1 MTVATCVVA
10 DPELNGVSEATVKL
24 VKADL
29 VRTDANVL
37 GGYRSWS
44 ELVDAFTGQVYGPRA
59 RVTRRAPVDISSS
72 CQKTSSVT
80 RRTGCK
86 TGAVSK
92 PDHREPEVPSAPT
105 SGGSDGDLRKLLSG
119 RGSSF
124 TRLSLA
130 SILGGVLEA
139 AFLLTVTRLAFAIT
153 DGDERFGLVAG
164 IEVSVTTAILL
175 ALVLVVVRVGVAVLT
190 SWQAATLGWS
200 VVADMR
206 RELAGAFLASSW
218 TEQHG
223 DRSGRLQELL
233 TSFVQ
238 RGAEL
243 VGSMTTLVVAG
254 GSLVALLVSA
264 VAVDPTAALAV
275 IAASAILGSVLRPLR
290 AAVKR
295 QAQGAAIVGME
306 YATALS
312 ETSQLGMEMHVFNV
326 QPQVQKRIGDC
337 IDANEMAS
345 RRLTFLR
352 QLLPALYTGM
362 AYLALVGA
370 LAVVAAVDVAE
381 FTAVGTVM
389 LIMLRSLS
397 YGQAVQTSIA
407 TVNASLPFLGALDDE
422 LDRYQRAAVVDHGQ
436 TVGQVGTLRLQ
447 DVSFEYLSDSPVL
460 RKVSATIEPREVIGI
475 VGPSGSG
482 KSTLVQLLLGLRP
495 PTSGVVLAAN
505 RDVRVLSRQEWAR
518 KVTFVPQQA
527 HLVAGSVAD
536 NIRFF
541 RDDVSDEQLEQAARL
556 ANLHDEVL
564 AMTDGYGHQV
574 GEQGSRLSGGQ
585 QQRLIIARALV
596 EDPDVLILDEPTSS
610 LDVRSES
617 LIRQTLDELRKR
629 MTVIIIAHRLST
641 LDICDRLMVIQDG
654 ELKAFDT
661 PENLEKDNDF
671 YREALVLSGLR

>member
-1 MTVATCVVA
+1 
-10 DPELNGVSEATVKL
+10 
-24 VKADL
+24 
-29 VRTDANVL
+29 
-37 GGYRSWS
+37 
-44 ELVDAFTGQVYGPRA
+44 
-59 RVTRRAPVDISSS
+59 
-72 CQKTSSVT
+72 
-80 RRTGCK
+80 
-86 TGAVSK
+86 VSK
-92 PDHREPEVPSAPT
+92 PDPREPQVPGAPT
-105 SGGSDGDLRKLLSG
+105 PEESEGDLRRLLSG
-119 RGSSF
+119 RGSPI
-124 TRLSLA
+124 TTLSLA
-130 SILGGVLEA
+130 SLLGGVLEA
-139 AFLLTVTRLAFAIT
+139 GFLLTVTRSAFAIT

-164 IEVSVTTAILL
+164 IEVSVTTAILV
-175 ALVLVVVRVGVAVLT
+175 ALVLVFARVGLTVVA
-190 SWQAATLGWS
+190 SWQSSRLAMA

-206 RELAGAFLASSW
+206 RDLARAFLASSW

-238 RGAEL
+238 RGSDL
-243 VGSMTTLVVAG
+243 VTSLTGLIVAG
-254 GSLVALLVSA
+254 GSLTALLVSA
-264 VAVDPTAALAV
+264 VAVDPLAALVVIVAV
-275 IAASAILGSVLRPLR
+275 VALGSVLRPLR

-295 QAQGAAIVGME
+295 QAGTAATTGMGF
-306 YATALS
+306 ATALS

-326 QPQVQKRIGDC
+326 QPQAGRRLAGL
-337 IDANEMAS
+337 IDENELAS
-345 RRLTFLR
+345 RKLTFLR
-352 QLLPALYTGM
+352 QLVPAVYTGL
-362 AYLALVGA
+362 AYVALIGA
-370 LAVVAAVDVAE
+370 LAVVAALDTAE
-381 FTAVGTVM
+381 LTSVGAVM

-397 YGQAVQTSIA
+397 YGQAVQTSI
-407 TVNASLPFLGALDDE
+407 TTINASLPFLGSLDDE
-422 LDRYQRAAVVDHGQ
+422 LDRYTRAAVVDHGQ
-436 TVGQVGTLRLQ
+436 AIGQIGALRLQ
-447 DVSFEYLSDSPVL
+447 DVSFEYISQSPVL
-460 RKVSATIEPREVIGI
+460 SDVSATIEAREVVGI

-495 PTSGVVLAAN
+495 PTSGVVLAGD
-505 RDVRVLSRQEWAR
+505 RDISLLSRQEWAR

-541 RDDVSDEQLEQAARL
+541 RDDITDEQLAQAARL
-556 ANLHDEVL
+556 ANLHDDVL

-574 GEQGSRLSGGQ
+574 GEQGSHLSGGQ
-585 QQRLIIARALV
+585 QQRLITARALV

-671 YREALVLSGLR
+671 YREALTLSGLR